1 LENTSDE
8 VVEGESMD
16 VKANLSVVIVA
27 GGNEIAAVLSETEA
41 HVSKLLLMST
51 YGDMAIR
58 YFSQTGAESHIIIQ
72 LFQEQLNILH
82 GILMIFDQKH
92 M

>member
-41 HVSKLLLMST
+41 HVSKLLLMSIYMET
-51 YGDMAIR
+51 
-58 YFSQTGAESHIIIQ
+58 SQYDTSSRP
-72 LFQEQLNILH
+72 EQNRT
-82 GILMIFDQKH
+82 
-92 M
+92 

>member
-27 GGNEIAAVLSETEA
+27 GGNEIAAAPST
-41 HVSKLLLMST
+41 HGRSKL
-51 YGDMAIR
+51 Y
-58 YFSQTGAESHIIIQ
+58 E
-72 LFQEQLNILH
+72 
-82 GILMIFDQKH
+82 
-92 M
+92 